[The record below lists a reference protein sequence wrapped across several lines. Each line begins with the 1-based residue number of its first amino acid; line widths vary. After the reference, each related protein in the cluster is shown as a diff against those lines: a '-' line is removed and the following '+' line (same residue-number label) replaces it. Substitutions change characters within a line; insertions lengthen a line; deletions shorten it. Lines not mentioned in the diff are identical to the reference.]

1 MAEEFAPGSFNLG
14 GDEFTGSMTKM
25 HITPDGMMHIENIYQ
40 VDPIVESAK
49 KERNEVS
56 RTTKVGDMV
65 KVASLPLHIYLDLSQ
80 RGIIGDK
87 MAMRRWLKSEE
98 AQPYRTH
105 WMAS

>member
-25 HITPDGMMHIENIYQ
+25 HIENIYQ
-40 VDPIVESAK
+40 VDPIIEQAK
-49 KERNEVS
+49 AERNEVS
-56 RTTKVGDMV
+56 RTARIGDMV
-65 KVASLPLHIYLDLSQ
+65 KVASLPMHVHLDLMQ

-87 MAMRRWLKSEE
+87 MAMRRWLKSDE

>member
-25 HITPDGMMHIENIYQ
+25 HITPDGKMHIENIYQ
-40 VDPIVESAK
+40 VDPIIKQAK
-49 KERNEVS
+49 EERKEIS
-56 RTTKVGDMV
+56 RTAKVGDMV
-65 KVASLPLHIYLDLSQ
+65 KVASLPMHVYLDLLQ
-80 RGIIGDK
+80 RNIIGDK